1 MPSAYIYTFNDF
13 PVSAASL
20 YVPEGSL
27 EAYKAKGPWNSF
39 GKIIALD
46 DVLRGDLNGDGEV
59 NMSDVM
65 FLVQR
70 ILNGKFP
77 NE

>member
-1 MPSAYIYTFNDF
+1 M
-13 PVSAASL
+13 
-20 YVPEGSL
+20 

>member
-1 MPSAYIYTFNDF
+1 MA
-13 PVSAASL
+13 
-20 YVPEGSL
+20 
-27 EAYKAKGPWNSF
+27 AYKDATPWNSF

-46 DVLRGDLNGDGEV
+46 DALRGDLNGDGEV